1 MGGSLV
7 DYDKIKELISLI
19 DASSLKE
26 MEYSE
31 GNLFIRLSK
40 NENQTVT
47 NTQPEAKESTP
58 QKLIEVAEST
68 NQTSEPA
75 QAEPQKGKIVTSP
88 IVGVVYLQASPEA
101 DQYVTVGQT
110 ISKGHVLCLVEA
122 MKIMN
127 EITSE
132 YAGEIAEILVENGEV
147 VEFNQPLFRII

>member
-1 MGGSLV
+1 M

-40 NENQTVT
+40 NETQTIT
-47 NTQPEAKESTP
+47 NDHHEAKESTP
-58 QKLIEVAEST
+58 QKPIEAAEAVNKT
-68 NQTSEPA
+68 DEPA
-75 QAEPQKGKIVTSP
+75 EKEAQKGKIVTSP